1 MSKRIFDKPRSSPY
15 PWRFATAV
23 VIGCWQIVMFGCGQ
37 AGPEIPD
44 TYPVTGKVLKA
55 DGQPMTNAIIDFRP
69 EGNAV
74 GMTSGELQ
82 SDGSFELV
90 TMVDGE
96 KVPGAIAGPHQV
108 SVTPL
113 MGDQTQQTA
122 VVGPI
127 FLPTPFVVK
136 AGDNDFTIQLD

>member
-1 MSKRIFDKPRSSPY
+1 MSNHGTNVLSHHAQLFLVVTLFAVGLL
-15 PWRFATAV
+15 PWSMV
-23 VIGCWQIVMFGCGQ
+23 GCGK
-37 AGPEIPD
+37 AGPEIPE

-69 EGNAV
+69 EGNVV

-96 KVPGAIAGPHQV
+96 KVPGAVAGPHQV

-113 MGDQTQQTA
+113 
-122 VVGPI
+122 
-127 FLPTPFVVK
+127 
-136 AGDNDFTIQLD
+136 